1 MQKGEPHVLPA
12 CCYNL
17 SENQCKKEVLA
28 FFGWSRRQRDENQVP
43 FLEYPTWC
51 LPCGEW
57 SRVVIMIAM
66 SPGPPPYEKKNEPM
80 VEGGG
85 CNLKRVEVRVVRG
98 SFLLFF
104 LCFCVPSVSL
114 VILDVFF
121 FQCDQCTNYG
131 FLHVCEGCFLLRCWL
146 ALFCSTFRL

>member
-1 MQKGEPHVLPA
+1 
-12 CCYNL
+12 
-17 SENQCKKEVLA
+17 
-28 FFGWSRRQRDENQVP
+28 
-43 FLEYPTWC
+43 
-51 LPCGEW
+51 
-57 SRVVIMIAM
+57 MIAM
-66 SPGPPPYEKKNEPM
+66 SPGPPPYENENEPM

-85 CNLKRVEVRVVRG
+85 CNLKRVEVRVVKVV
-98 SFLLFF
+98 SFFFVF
-104 LCFCVPSVSL
+104 LCSSVSL